1 VKDLFAPLACAQS
14 DHSIGPDYLTVSQLA
29 KTGHYTSLRLL
40 FAFFRVND
48 DWIRR
53 FGATG
58 SLPN

>member
-1 VKDLFAPLACAQS
+1 MEGD
-14 DHSIGPDYLTVSQLA
+14 
-29 KTGHYTSLRLL
+29 YTSLRLL